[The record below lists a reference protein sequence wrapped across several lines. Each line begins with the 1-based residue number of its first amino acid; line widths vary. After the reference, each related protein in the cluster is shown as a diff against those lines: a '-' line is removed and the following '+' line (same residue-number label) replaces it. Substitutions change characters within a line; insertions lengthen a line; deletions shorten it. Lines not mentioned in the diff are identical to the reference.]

1 MNCLKCGR
9 EITGEGVFCPK
20 CLEAMAAHPVRPN
33 TVVVLPRNRTA
44 AKRGVQRHRAEP
56 TVEEKLRASRRQCRA
71 LGWTVAVL
79 SVLLAASVALSVWFY
94 STRQRVPMGQN
105 FTVVSSGAEP

>member
-20 CLEAMAAHPVRPN
+20 CLEVMAAHPVRPN
-33 TVVVLPRNRTA
+33 TVVVLPQNRTTV
-44 AKRGVQRHRAEP
+44 RRSVQRHRTEP
-56 TVEEKLRASRRQCRA
+56 TVEEKLRASRRRCRA

-79 SVLLAASVALSVWFY
+79 SLLLAASVALLVWLY
-94 STRQRVPMGQN
+94 STRPQVPMGQN
-105 FTVVSSGAEP
+105 FTVVSPTAEP